1 MSEKRPQTYENHTKF
16 VPAFH
21 YVTMPILLLNLVFSL
36 YQMTQIFGFQSLNTV
51 VVALALTVIAVL
63 SRTNALKAQDRVIR
77 LEERLRLQ
85 TVLEQDLRPR
95 VNDITTSQLVAL
107 RFAPDEELEKLVRLA
122 LDSGADKK
130 TLKKAIENWRPDYQ
144 RL

>member
-21 YVTMPILLLNLVFSL
+21 YVTMPILLLNLLFSL

-51 VVALALTVIAVL
+51 VVALALIVVAVL
-63 SRTNALKAQDRVIR
+63 SRPNALKAQDRVIR

-85 TVLEQDLRPR
+85 SVLEHDLHPR

-107 RFAPDEELEKLVRLA
+107 RFAPDEELTELVRLA
-122 LDSGADKK
+122 LDNGADQK
-130 TLKKAIENWRPDYQ
+130 TLKKAIKHWKPDYQ

>member
-1 MSEKRPQTYENHTKF
+1 
-16 VPAFH
+16 
-21 YVTMPILLLNLVFSL
+21 
-36 YQMTQIFGFQSLNTV
+36 MTQILGFQSLNTV
-51 VVALALTVIAVL
+51 VVALALIVVAVL

-85 TVLEQDLRPR
+85 SVLEHDLHPR

-107 RFAPDEELEKLVRLA
+107 RFAPDEELTELVRLA
-122 LDSGADKK
+122 LDNGADQK
-130 TLKKAIENWRPDYQ
+130 TLKKAIKHWKPDYQ

>member
-1 MSEKRPQTYENHTKF
+1 MSEKRPQTYENHTKL

-85 TVLEQDLRPR
+85 SVLEQDLQPR

>member
-21 YVTMPILLLNLVFSL
+21 YVTMPILLLNLLFSL

-51 VVALALTVIAVL
+51 VVALALIVVAVL

-85 TVLEQDLRPR
+85 TVLEQGLRPR

-130 TLKKAIENWRPDYQ
+130 TLKKAIKNWRPDYQ